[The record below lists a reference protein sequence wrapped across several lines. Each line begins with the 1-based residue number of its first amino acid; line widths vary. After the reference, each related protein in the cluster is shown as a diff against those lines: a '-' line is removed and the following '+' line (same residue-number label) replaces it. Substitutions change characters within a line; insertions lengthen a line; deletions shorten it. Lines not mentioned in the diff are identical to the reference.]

1 MSMDDLAKELERLG
15 YSVNLGFRQNGV
27 LVIDEFRIEAGA
39 YAGKVV
45 DIGIPSQDFP
55 FTLPAGIHVH
65 PMLAPIGQNGISQSP
80 LGNDW
85 QYWSRR
91 LADWGGG
98 RTARHVIS
106 YVNKVFI

>member
-1 MSMDDLAKELERLG
+1 MSMDDLAKELEGLG
-15 YSVNLGFRQNGV
+15 YSVDFGLRQHGV
-27 LVIDEFRIEAGA
+27 LVIKEFRIEAGA
-39 YAGKVV
+39 HAGTVV

-65 PMLAPIGQNGISQSP
+65 PMLAPIGQNGINQSA
-80 LGNDW
+80 LGNGW

-91 LADWGGG
+91 LANWGGG

-106 YVNKVFI
+106 YVNKV